1 MLQQQ
6 FAVIVVQGN
15 LVYNRSIQ
23 FLLKFD
29 FEGSRKKFEF
39 EGSRSRNRTTNQS
52 SYANHLWIQFME
64 VHFEGTRGRNR
75 TTNQNSYANH

>member
-1 MLQQQ
+1 
-6 FAVIVVQGN
+6 VQGN

-39 EGSRSRNRTTNQS
+39 EGSRSRNRTTYQS
-52 SYANHLWIQFME
+52 SYANHLWIQNVE
-64 VHFEGTRGRNR
+64 VHFEDTRSRIVTPKLSNH
-75 TTNQNSYANH
+75 TNYLLN